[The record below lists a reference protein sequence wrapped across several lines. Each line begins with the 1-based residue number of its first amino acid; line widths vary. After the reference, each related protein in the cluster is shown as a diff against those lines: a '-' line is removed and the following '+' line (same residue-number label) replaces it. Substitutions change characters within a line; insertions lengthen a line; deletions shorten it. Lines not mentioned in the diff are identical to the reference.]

1 MAIRSKFR
9 KLKSKN
15 ASDMSVSL
23 TIVLL
28 KMHVW
33 RFIVEFW
40 KSFMH
45 WMKILQV
52 FSISVRDSYIA
63 VVY

>member
-28 KMHVW
+28 KNARVAIYS
-33 RFIVEFW
+33 RILKEFHALNENFT
-40 KSFMH
+40 SF
-45 WMKILQV
+45 
-52 FSISVRDSYIA
+52 FNYCSR
-63 VVY
+63 